1 MNNNIKPLCT
11 LYSNFR
17 LKQHRNKV
25 NDIIYFTK
33 NLTLSNKDYSNY
45 VETYEKSTQL
55 SSFKEPNM
63 SSYPLFQNTEYI
75 SLQRLDNNTY
85 QHSFKESYVK
95 KKKKNNAK
103 FKQMFLHT
111 EINSINEKNNIKL
124 NDSDIIEIER
134 TILPH
139 LENNKN
145 KKEEKIDHKD
155 LFLLCDLLF
164 NEKYYK
170 DCEYNE
176 KKIFNNL
183 ANHEYFLKN
192 KLVFMKVTNENRLNT
207 TSTLKH
213 TFTNKRYGRID
224 LILNSV
230 SLDIR
235 KGNEEKNKEI
245 LSIKIP
251 FDFTPS
257 VYLSNFEELKQI
269 IVGLIKYNLEQNSLE
284 INNNY
289 FEIYWPNIFNDNGE
303 IIHYR
308 EIFKTFRDVV
318 VKNEFSMNSLD
329 SNNEIYKYL
338 KNHHLDNEMNDY
350 TQFEFKN
357 VFDPKYK
364 HVDSKKYKK
373 QIFNSSITHF
383 EVEFIVNDEK
393 YIINVTMP
401 HIILKFMK
409 FKKNIIEYIDK
420 ELFIYCLE
428 KKFINW
434 DFYMTRYL
442 FSLKNFRKC
451 IQILLSKNIDLSK
464 TTVNFNIRNDK
475 YDYFFNSLYCEI
487 VNNYLCYTLN
497 NNPLRINKVS
507 KNDFSYSFILTD
519 IKTHKNNLFKII
531 PYIINVYNPFINKQ
545 HIFSFHFTLYQM
557 KILFYVSKK
566 ERLESFILKLIQ
578 ENKKSK
584 SLDLDYSYFEI
595 FKNFKTQEIEKYLEM
610 IEKRS
615 NLKTKDNKM
624 TINSYQV
631 IVLKPHFE
639 SIQLKDEKKIQE
651 PKDNK
656 MLWLCSS
663 HDLSDKL
670 IYLLINN
677 DIEKWPEIVQEFNIN
692 LEELYN
698 NNNSMNTRG
707 KTITYSNTKLV
718 FNTPHRRATMVRK
731 NSYSGSANKKGF
743 NKSKTILNLKK
754 ND

>member
-1 MNNNIKPLCT
+1 M
-11 LYSNFR
+11 
-17 LKQHRNKV
+17 
-25 NDIIYFTK
+25 
-33 NLTLSNKDYSNY
+33 
-45 VETYEKSTQL
+45 
-55 SSFKEPNM
+55 
-63 SSYPLFQNTEYI
+63 
-75 SLQRLDNNTY
+75 
-85 QHSFKESYVK
+85 
-95 KKKKNNAK
+95 
-103 FKQMFLHT
+103 
-111 EINSINEKNNIKL
+111 
-124 NDSDIIEIER
+124 
-134 TILPH
+134 
-139 LENNKN
+139 
-145 KKEEKIDHKD
+145 
-155 LFLLCDLLF
+155 
-164 NEKYYK
+164 
-170 DCEYNE
+170 
-176 KKIFNNL
+176 
-183 ANHEYFLKN
+183 
-192 KLVFMKVTNENRLNT
+192 
-207 TSTLKH
+207 
-213 TFTNKRYGRID
+213 
-224 LILNSV
+224 
-230 SLDIR
+230 
-235 KGNEEKNKEI
+235 
-245 LSIKIP
+245 
-251 FDFTPS
+251 
-257 VYLSNFEELKQI
+257 
-269 IVGLIKYNLEQNSLE
+269 
-284 INNNY
+284 
-289 FEIYWPNIFNDNGE
+289 
-303 IIHYR
+303 
-308 EIFKTFRDVV
+308 
-318 VKNEFSMNSLD
+318 
-329 SNNEIYKYL
+329 
-338 KNHHLDNEMNDY
+338 
-350 TQFEFKN
+350 
-357 VFDPKYK
+357 
-364 HVDSKKYKK
+364 
-373 QIFNSSITHF
+373 
-383 EVEFIVNDEK
+383 
-393 YIINVTMP
+393 
-401 HIILKFMK
+401 
-409 FKKNIIEYIDK
+409 
-420 ELFIYCLE
+420 
-428 KKFINW
+428 
-434 DFYMTRYL
+434 
-442 FSLKNFRKC
+442 
-451 IQILLSKNIDLSK
+451 
-464 TTVNFNIRNDK
+464 
-475 YDYFFNSLYCEI
+475 
-487 VNNYLCYTLN
+487 
-497 NNPLRINKVS
+497 RINKVS

-670 IYLLINN
+670 ICLLINN